1 MNNNLLKNKKWYV
14 VLFIVS
20 CVGIFITVVF
30 RLINPKNVVIPENEF
45 IKTNRDGNKSHFNNI
60 KFSGDIP
67 ALKTSLPLV
76 RIQPSNTNIEYL
88 KKRFI
93 ENHNLKPVENI
104 EGLWKGENYTLSY
117 NRQDDEYLF
126 YSNFLPKDAVLTSRD
141 KAITVAQNY
150 VNEVFSQIPFT
161 IQPDKIKKFSG
172 LQEMEEVKTGLI
184 AAMEIPFTYNVDG
197 VPLLV
202 EHREKFPLTILINS
216 EYQVQKIVFQ
226 PNFFYPLPT
235 EQQFKILS
243 LGEVLE
249 NINNK
254 QYASIISAYESNT
267 GVFSLE
273 EIVAGDLTSVQL
285 EYRADLKNNL
295 AYPFYHFSGEVI
307 NQDNQKIQAEI
318 IAPAVKVAE

>member
-1 MNNNLLKNKKWYV
+1 MNKNLLKNKQWYV
-14 VLFIVS
+14 VLLIISFI
-20 CVGIFITVVF
+20 GILLAVFFRFIT
-30 RLINPKNVVIPENEF
+30 PKNIVIPENEF
-45 IKTNRDGNKSHFNNI
+45 IKTNRDGNKSNFNNI
-60 KFSGDIP
+60 RFSGDIP

-117 NRQDDEYLF
+117 NSQDDEYLF
-126 YSNFLPKDAVLTSRD
+126 YSNYLPKDTILTNRD
-141 KAITVAQNY
+141 KAISVAQNY

-161 IQPDKIKKFSG
+161 IQQDKIKKFSG
-172 LQEMEEVKTGLI
+172 LQEMEEVKTGSI
-184 AAMEIPFTYNVDG
+184 AAMEIPFTYSVDG

-202 EHREKFPLTILINS
+202 EHREKFPLTILVNS

-235 EQQFKILS
+235 EQQFKIIS

-267 GVFSLE
+267 GVFTLE
-273 EIVAGDLTSVQL
+273 EIVAGDLTTVQL